1 MTTEANDND
10 PRVSDAYREIAS
22 EETPVELD
30 RKVLAMAAAEVRAA
44 NGLPR
49 TWFRPLAW
57 AATIALSFA
66 FVLEMSQVDDAPA
79 PLADADLAE
88 VLEESPGPV
97 DAAAKQKDEGRMRQQ
112 LNKRSSDAP
121 ASAKAS
127 IAPAQSLPS
136 TADEA
141 LNQPAMGSPSVAS
154 PSVASDFEI
163 DDMSVLRE
171 AEEQART
178 RSEPARSFAAI
189 AEKKEQSEGCDEDAR
204 ASANTWYQC
213 VKTLRDT
220 GQMEPA
226 RQELDALLAEFPD
239 FREPAEQR

>member
-10 PRVSDAYREIAS
+10 PRVSDAYREIAG

-44 NGLPR
+44 NGFPR

-79 PLADADLAE
+79 PLADADMAD
-88 VLEESPGPV
+88 VLEQSPGPV

-127 IAPAQSLPS
+127 IAPARSLPS
-136 TADEA
+136 TSDAA
-141 LNQPAMGSPSVAS
+141 LNQPGMATPAVES
-154 PSVASDFEI
+154 PSVASDFEL
-163 DDMSVLRE
+163 DDMSTLRE

-178 RSEPARSFAAI
+178 QSEPAGAFAAI
-189 AEKKEQSEGCDEDAR
+189 AEKKEDSEGCDEDAR
-204 ASANTWYQC
+204 AAADTWYQC

-226 RQELDALLAEFPD
+226 QQELEALLAEFAD
-239 FREPAEQR
+239 FREPAEQK